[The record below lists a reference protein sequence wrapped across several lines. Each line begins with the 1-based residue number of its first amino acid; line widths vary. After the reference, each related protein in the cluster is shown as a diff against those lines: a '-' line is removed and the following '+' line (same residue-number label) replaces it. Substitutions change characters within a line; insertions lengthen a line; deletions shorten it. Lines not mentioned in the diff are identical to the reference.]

1 MKIKLSTS
9 MAVILLSGIALIS
22 SNAVAGDSP
31 QSSDPNVV
39 ALKTAQEG
47 VRCYQDSKLNCRT
60 DRTDTACALCD
71 DELIITPPPPAGDDN
86 DHNLPPSN

>member
-9 MAVILLSGIALIS
+9 MAVILLSGIALTS

-39 ALKTAQEG
+39 ALKTAREG
-47 VRCYQDSKLNCRT
+47 VRCYQDPDLNCRAKKT
-60 DRTDTACALCD
+60 EQACALCD
-71 DELIITPPPPAGDDN
+71 DELVITPPPPAGDDN